1 MMEIKRLR
9 EDTGFTPN
17 FDTESAIKDYVDW
30 LKAGN
35 PK

>member
-1 MMEIKRLR
+1 MNLVVAGQN
-9 EDTGFTPN
+9 GFTPK
-17 FDTESAIKDYVDW
+17 FDTQSAIRHYVDW

>member
-1 MMEIKRLR
+1 METKRLQK
-9 EDTGFTPN
+9 DTGFSPK
-17 FDTESAIKDYVDW
+17 FDIQSAIQDYVDW